1 VRRVASARDRIAPSS
16 DLQFSCSDSQL
27 VAFCTNLRQ
36 TGEWSEGMNHGRFI
50 VLLSCALPVAASL
63 LTPAFRA
70 QDAVEINGEKVVI
83 LKRAATGTSKPEF
96 TSVTVAPGRGM
107 EVLQMTANFPGKGEI
122 NVLNSPDLP
131 TMKQM
136 LDEKD
141 TAYGDAGYRFGA
153 AILVPYAN
161 RIRGQVAADGKT
173 VNVNW
178 EGHTLSLPGNTSG
191 RQPGAEKHS
200 MHGLIL
206 KARVQDVR
214 TRKIAGG
221 EQVTGVLHAGDFG
234 GQWVS
239 STDLLFTVS
248 LTADAVDVQV
258 TAKNV
263 GKEAEPLAIGW
274 HPYISLPSGDRAHAR
289 VHIPG
294 AQISEMDRH
303 DDMIPT
309 GKLLDVAGTV
319 NDWRA
324 PEGHELGDRFFDEN
338 WCHFE
343 RTNGAIVVKVV
354 DPVAKF
360 GVELDGLSKEM
371 NTVEAYTPPRA
382 KFVAIEHQ
390 YNFNDPFGKQ
400 WNGMDTGM
408 VRLKPGKSTTW
419 HVRVK
424 VFVP

>member
-1 VRRVASARDRIAPSS
+1 MNSRIRTIT
-16 DLQFSCSDSQL
+16 LRTL
-27 VAFCTNLRQ
+27 VLT
-36 TGEWSEGMNHGRFI
+36 
-50 VLLSCALPVAASL
+50 SCALPAVGSW
-63 LTPAFRA
+63 FVSVSRA
-70 QDAVEINGEKVVI
+70 QEAIEINVEKVVT
-83 LKRAATGTSKPEF
+83 LKRAATNSTKPEF

-107 EVLQMTANFPGKGEI
+107 EVLQITANFPGKGEV

-131 TMKQM
+131 TIKDM
-136 LDEKD
+136 LDVKD
-141 TAYGDAGYRFGA
+141 NANGDSGYRFGA

-161 RIRGQVAADGKT
+161 RIRGQVSPDGKT
-173 VNVNW
+173 VNANW

-191 RQPGAEKHS
+191 RQPGAEKHA

-206 KARVQDVR
+206 KAKLLDVR
-214 TRKIAGG
+214 TKKIPGG
-221 EQVTGVLHAGDFG
+221 EQVSGILHAGDFG

-239 STDLLFTVS
+239 STDLVMNVS

-263 GKEAEPLAIGW
+263 GKEAEPIAIGW
-274 HPYISLPSGDRAHAR
+274 HPYINLPSGNRAQAR

-294 AQISEMDRH
+294 AQFSEMDRH

-309 GKLLDVAGTV
+309 GKVLNVEGTV

-324 PEGHELGDRFFDEN
+324 PEGVALGDRFYDEN

-343 RTNGAIVVKVV
+343 RVDGVIAVKVT
-354 DPVAKF
+354 DPAAQY
-360 GVELDGLSKEM
+360 GVEIDGISPEI
-371 NTVEAYTPPRA
+371 NTVEAYAPPRA

-408 VRLKPGKSTTW
+408 VRLKPGQRTTW
-419 HVRVK
+419 HVRLK

>member
-1 VRRVASARDRIAPSS
+1 MNSRIRTVA
-16 DLQFSCSDSQL
+16 
-27 VAFCTNLRQ
+27 LR
-36 TGEWSEGMNHGRFI
+36 TV
-50 VLLSCALPVAASL
+50 VLTSCALPVAMCLPVS
-63 LTPAFRA
+63 TSRA
-70 QDAVEINGEKVVI
+70 QEAIEINGEKVVTI
-83 LKRAATGTSKPEF
+83 KRAAANNTKPEF

-107 EVLQMTANFPGKGEI
+107 EVLQITANFPGKGEV

-131 TMKQM
+131 AIKDM
-136 LDEKD
+136 LDVKD
-141 TAYGDAGYRFGA
+141 NANGDSGYRFGA
-153 AILVPYAN
+153 AILVPWAN
-161 RIRGQVAADGKT
+161 RIRGQVSPDGKT

-191 RQPGAEKHS
+191 RQPGAEKHA

-206 KARVQDVR
+206 KAKLQDVR
-214 TRKIAGG
+214 TKKIPGG
-221 EQVTGVLHAGDFG
+221 EQVSGILHAGDFG
-234 GQWVS
+234 GHWVS
-239 STDLLFTVS
+239 STDLMMTVS

-263 GKEAEPLAIGW
+263 GKGAEPMAIGW
-274 HPYISLPSGDRAHAR
+274 HPYLSLPSGDRAQAR

-294 AQISEMDRH
+294 AQFSEMDRH

-309 GKLLDVAGTV
+309 GKLVNVEGTV

-324 PEGHELGDRFFDEN
+324 PEGMVLGDRFYDEN

-343 RTNGAIVVKVV
+343 RTNGVIAVKVI
-354 DPVAKF
+354 DPAAHY
-360 GVELDGLSKEM
+360 GVEVDGVSPEIK
-371 NTVEAYTPPRA
+371 TVEAFTPARA

-408 VRLKPGKSTTW
+408 VRLKPGQRTTW
-419 HVRVK
+419 HVRLK

>member
-1 VRRVASARDRIAPSS
+1 MNSHIRKFA
-16 DLQFSCSDSQL
+16 
-27 VAFCTNLRQ
+27 LR
-36 TGEWSEGMNHGRFI
+36 TI
-50 VLLSCALPVAASL
+50 VLTSCALPIVVGL
-63 LTPAFRA
+63 LVPAGRA
-70 QDAVEINGEKVVI
+70 QEALEINGEKVVT
-83 LKRAATGTSKPEF
+83 LKRAAGSNTKPVF

-107 EVLQMTANFPGKGEI
+107 EVLQITANFPGKGEV

-131 TMKQM
+131 TI
-136 LDEKD
+136 KD
-141 TAYGDAGYRFGA
+141 TLDLKDNANGDSGYRFGA

-161 RIRGQVAADGKT
+161 RVRGQVSPDGKT

-191 RQPGAEKHS
+191 RQPGAEKHA

-206 KARVQDVR
+206 KAKFKDVR
-214 TRKIAGG
+214 TKKIAGG
-221 EQVTGVLHAGDFG
+221 EQVSGVLHAGDFG

-239 STDLLFTVS
+239 STDLVMTVS

-263 GKEAEPLAIGW
+263 GNEAEPIAIGW
-274 HPYISLPSGDRAHAR
+274 HPYMNLPSGNRAQAR

-294 AQISEMDRH
+294 TQFSEMDRH

-309 GKLLDVAGTV
+309 GKLVNVEGTV

-324 PEGHELGDRFFDEN
+324 PEGVALGDRFYDEN

-343 RTNGAIVVKVV
+343 RTNGVIAVKVT
-354 DPVAKF
+354 DPAAQY
-360 GVELDGLSKEM
+360 GVEIDGVSPEI
-371 NTVEAYTPPRA
+371 NTVEAYAPPRA

-408 VRLKPGKSTTW
+408 MRLKPGQRTTW
-419 HVRVK
+419 HVRLK

>member
-1 VRRVASARDRIAPSS
+1 MNSHIRKFA
-16 DLQFSCSDSQL
+16 
-27 VAFCTNLRQ
+27 LR
-36 TGEWSEGMNHGRFI
+36 TI
-50 VLLSCALPVAASL
+50 VLTSCALPIVVGL
-63 LTPAFRA
+63 LVPAGRA
-70 QDAVEINGEKVVI
+70 QEALEINGEKVVT
-83 LKRAATGTSKPEF
+83 LKRAAGSNTKPVF

-107 EVLQMTANFPGKGEI
+107 EVLQITANFPGKGEV

-131 TMKQM
+131 TI
-136 LDEKD
+136 KD
-141 TAYGDAGYRFGA
+141 TLDLKDNANGDSGYRFGA

-161 RIRGQVAADGKT
+161 RVRGQVSPDGKT

-191 RQPGAEKHS
+191 RQPGAEKHA

-206 KARVQDVR
+206 KAKFKDVR
-214 TRKIAGG
+214 TKKIAGG
-221 EQVTGVLHAGDFG
+221 EQVSGVLHAGDFG

-239 STDLLFTVS
+239 STDLVMTVS

-263 GKEAEPLAIGW
+263 GKEAEPIAIGW
-274 HPYISLPSGDRAHAR
+274 HPYMNLPSGNRAQAR

-294 AQISEMDRH
+294 TQFSEMDRH

-309 GKLLDVAGTV
+309 GKLVNVEGTV

-324 PEGHELGDRFFDEN
+324 PEGVALGDRFYDEN

-343 RTNGAIVVKVV
+343 RTNGVIAVKVT
-354 DPVAKF
+354 DPAAQY
-360 GVELDGLSKEM
+360 GVEIDGVSPEI
-371 NTVEAYTPPRA
+371 NTVEAYAPPRA

-408 VRLKPGKSTTW
+408 MRLKPGQRTTW
-419 HVRVK
+419 HVRLK

>member
-1 VRRVASARDRIAPSS
+1 MNSHIRKFA
-16 DLQFSCSDSQL
+16 
-27 VAFCTNLRQ
+27 LR
-36 TGEWSEGMNHGRFI
+36 TI
-50 VLLSCALPVAASL
+50 VLTSCALPIVVGL
-63 LTPAFRA
+63 LVPAGRA
-70 QDAVEINGEKVVI
+70 QEALEINGEKVVT
-83 LKRAATGTSKPEF
+83 LKRAAGSNTKPVF

-107 EVLQMTANFPGKGEI
+107 EVLQITANFPGKGEV

-131 TMKQM
+131 TIKDM
-136 LDEKD
+136 LDLKD
-141 TAYGDAGYRFGA
+141 NANGDSGYRFGA

-161 RIRGQVAADGKT
+161 RVRGQVSPDGKT

-191 RQPGAEKHS
+191 RQPGAEKHA

-206 KARVQDVR
+206 KAKFKDVR
-214 TRKIAGG
+214 TKKIAGG
-221 EQVTGVLHAGDFG
+221 EQLSGVLHAGDFG
-234 GQWVS
+234 AQWVS
-239 STDLLFTVS
+239 STDLVMTVS

-263 GKEAEPLAIGW
+263 GKEAEPIAIGW
-274 HPYISLPSGDRAHAR
+274 HPYMNLPSGNRAQAR

-294 AQISEMDRH
+294 TQFSEMDRH

-309 GKLLDVAGTV
+309 GKLVNVEGTV

-324 PEGHELGDRFFDEN
+324 PEGVALGDRFYDEN

-343 RTNGAIVVKVV
+343 RTNGVIAVKVT
-354 DPVAKF
+354 DPAAQY
-360 GVELDGLSKEM
+360 GVEIDGVSPEI
-371 NTVEAYTPPRA
+371 NTVEAYAPPRA

-408 VRLKPGKSTTW
+408 MRLKPGQRTTW
-419 HVRVK
+419 HVRLK

>member
-1 VRRVASARDRIAPSS
+1 MNS
-16 DLQFSCSDSQL
+16 QFRTFAIRAFAIRSL
-27 VAFCTNLRQ
+27 VF
-36 TGEWSEGMNHGRFI
+36 
-50 VLLSCALPVAASL
+50 VSCALPMLAAFFA
-63 LTPAFRA
+63 PAGRA
-70 QDAVEINGEKVVI
+70 QDAVEINGEKVVT
-83 LKRAATGTSKPEF
+83 LKRSATKNDKPEF

-107 EVLQMTANFPGKGEI
+107 EVLQITANFPGKGEV

-131 TMKQM
+131 TIKDM
-136 LDEKD
+136 LDVKD
-141 TAYGDAGYRFGA
+141 NANGDAGYRFGA
-153 AILVPYAN
+153 AILIPWAN
-161 RIRGQVAADGKT
+161 RIRGQVTPDGKK
-173 VNVNW
+173 VNVDW

-206 KARVQDVR
+206 KAKVQDVQ
-214 TRKIAGG
+214 TKKIPGG
-221 EQVTGVLHAGDFG
+221 EQVSGILHAGDFN

-239 STDLLFTVS
+239 STDLVMTVS

-263 GKEAEPLAIGW
+263 GKEAEPIAIGW
-274 HPYISLPSGDRAHAR
+274 HPYLNLPSGDRAQAR

-294 AQISEMDRH
+294 AQFSEMDRR

-309 GKLLDVAGTV
+309 GKLVNVEGTI

-324 PEGHELGDRFFDEN
+324 PEGVALGDRFYDEN

-354 DPVAKF
+354 DPAAHY
-360 GVELDGLSKEM
+360 GVEVDGISPEIK
-371 NTVEAYTPPRA
+371 TVEAYAPPRA
-382 KFVAIEHQ
+382 KFVAIEDQ

-408 VRLKPGKSTTW
+408 VRLKPGQRTTW
-419 HVRVK
+419 HVRLK

>member
-1 VRRVASARDRIAPSS
+1 MNSHIRKFA
-16 DLQFSCSDSQL
+16 
-27 VAFCTNLRQ
+27 LR
-36 TGEWSEGMNHGRFI
+36 TI
-50 VLLSCALPVAASL
+50 VLTSCALPIVVGL
-63 LTPAFRA
+63 LVPAGRA
-70 QDAVEINGEKVVI
+70 QEALEINGEKVVT
-83 LKRAATGTSKPEF
+83 LKRAAGSNTKPVF

-107 EVLQMTANFPGKGEI
+107 EVLQITANFPGKGEV

-131 TMKQM
+131 TIKDM
-136 LDEKD
+136 LDLKD
-141 TAYGDAGYRFGA
+141 NANGDSGYRFGA

-161 RIRGQVAADGKT
+161 RVRGQVSPDGKT

-191 RQPGAEKHS
+191 RQPGAEKHA

-206 KARVQDVR
+206 KAKFKDVR
-214 TRKIAGG
+214 TKKIAGG
-221 EQVTGVLHAGDFG
+221 EQLSGVLHAGDFG
-234 GQWVS
+234 AQWVS
-239 STDLLFTVS
+239 STDLVMTVS

-263 GKEAEPLAIGW
+263 GNEAEPIAIGW
-274 HPYISLPSGDRAHAR
+274 HPYMNLPSGNRAQAR

-294 AQISEMDRH
+294 TQFSEMDRH

-309 GKLLDVAGTV
+309 GKLVNVEGTV

-324 PEGHELGDRFFDEN
+324 PEGVALGDRFYDEN

-343 RTNGAIVVKVV
+343 RTNGVIAVKVT
-354 DPVAKF
+354 DPAAQY
-360 GVELDGLSKEM
+360 GVEIDGVSPEI
-371 NTVEAYTPPRA
+371 NTVEAYAPPRA

-408 VRLKPGKSTTW
+408 MRLKPGQRTTW
-419 HVRVK
+419 HVRLK

>member
-1 VRRVASARDRIAPSS
+1 MNSHIRKFA
-16 DLQFSCSDSQL
+16 
-27 VAFCTNLRQ
+27 LR
-36 TGEWSEGMNHGRFI
+36 TI
-50 VLLSCALPVAASL
+50 VLTSCALPIVVGL
-63 LTPAFRA
+63 LVPAGRA
-70 QDAVEINGEKVVI
+70 QEALEINGEKVVT
-83 LKRAATGTSKPEF
+83 LKRAAGSNTKPVF

-107 EVLQMTANFPGKGEI
+107 EVLQITANFPGKGEV

-131 TMKQM
+131 TI
-136 LDEKD
+136 KD
-141 TAYGDAGYRFGA
+141 TLDLKDNANGDSGYRFGA

-161 RIRGQVAADGKT
+161 RVRGQVSPDGKT

-191 RQPGAEKHS
+191 RQPGAEKHA

-206 KARVQDVR
+206 KAKFKDVR
-214 TRKIAGG
+214 TKKIAGG
-221 EQVTGVLHAGDFG
+221 EQVSGVLHAGDFG

-239 STDLLFTVS
+239 STDLVMTVS

-263 GKEAEPLAIGW
+263 GKEAEPIAIGW
-274 HPYISLPSGDRAHAR
+274 HPYMNLPSGNRAQVR

-294 AQISEMDRH
+294 TQFSEMDRH

-309 GKLLDVAGTV
+309 GKLVNVEGTV

-324 PEGHELGDRFFDEN
+324 PEGVALGDRFYDEN

-343 RTNGAIVVKVV
+343 RTNGVIAVKVT
-354 DPVAKF
+354 DPAAQY
-360 GVELDGLSKEM
+360 GVEIDGVSPEI
-371 NTVEAYTPPRA
+371 NTVEAYAPPRA

-408 VRLKPGKSTTW
+408 MRLKPGQRTTW
-419 HVRVK
+419 HVRLK

>member
-1 VRRVASARDRIAPSS
+1 MSRSGYMGKEQIED
-16 DLQFSCSDSQL
+16 
-27 VAFCTNLRQ
+27 
-36 TGEWSEGMNHGRFI
+36 WSEGMKHVRFI
-50 VLLSCALPVAASL
+50 ALFSCVLPVAAGL
-63 LTPAFRA
+63 LAPACRA
-70 QDAVEINGEKVVI
+70 QDGIEINGEKVVV
-83 LKRAATGTSKPEF
+83 LKRAATNQAGPEF
-96 TSVTVAPGRGM
+96 TSVTIAPGRGM
-107 EVLQMTANFPGKGEI
+107 EVLQITANFPGKGEV

-131 TMKQM
+131 TIKQM

-141 TAYGDAGYRFGA
+141 TAFGDAGYRFGA

-161 RIRGQVAADGKT
+161 RIRGQVAPDGKT

-191 RQPGAEKHS
+191 RGPNAEKHA

-206 KARVQDVR
+206 KAKVQNLR
-214 TRKIAGG
+214 TKKIAGG
-221 EQVTGVLHAGDFG
+221 EQVTGILHAGDFG
-234 GQWVS
+234 GRWVS
-239 STDLLFTVS
+239 STDLTFTIS

-258 TAKNV
+258 KAKNV
-263 GKEAEPLAIGW
+263 GKEAEPIAIGW
-274 HPYISLPSGDRAHAR
+274 HPYLSLPSGDRAQAR

-294 AQISEMDRH
+294 AQFSEMDRH

-309 GKLLDVAGTV
+309 GKLVNVEGTI

-324 PEGHELGDRFFDEN
+324 PEGYVLGDKFFDEN

-343 RTNGAIVVKVV
+343 RTNGVIAVKVI
-354 DPVAKF
+354 DPAAKY
-360 GVELDGLSKEM
+360 GVEVDGVSPEI
-371 NTVEAYTPPRA
+371 NTVEAFTPARS

-419 HVRVK
+419 HVRLK

>member
-1 VRRVASARDRIAPSS
+1 MNSHIRKFA
-16 DLQFSCSDSQL
+16 
-27 VAFCTNLRQ
+27 LR
-36 TGEWSEGMNHGRFI
+36 TI
-50 VLLSCALPVAASL
+50 VLTSCALPIVVGL
-63 LTPAFRA
+63 LVPAGRA
-70 QDAVEINGEKVVI
+70 QEALEINGEKVVT
-83 LKRAATGTSKPEF
+83 LKRAAGSNTKPVF

-107 EVLQMTANFPGKGEI
+107 EVLQITANFPGKGEV

-131 TMKQM
+131 TIKDM
-136 LDEKD
+136 LDLKD
-141 TAYGDAGYRFGA
+141 NANGDSGFRFGA

-161 RIRGQVAADGKT
+161 RVRGQVSPDGKT

-191 RQPGAEKHS
+191 RQPGAEKHA

-206 KARVQDVR
+206 KAKFKDVR
-214 TRKIAGG
+214 TKKIAGG
-221 EQVTGVLHAGDFG
+221 EQVSGVLHAGDFG

-239 STDLLFTVS
+239 STDLVMTVS

-263 GKEAEPLAIGW
+263 GNEAEPIAIGW
-274 HPYISLPSGDRAHAR
+274 HPYMNLPSGNRAQAR

-294 AQISEMDRH
+294 TQFSEMDRH

-309 GKLLDVAGTV
+309 GKLVNVEGTV

-324 PEGHELGDRFFDEN
+324 PEGVALGDRFYDEN

-343 RTNGAIVVKVV
+343 RTNGVIAVKVT
-354 DPVAKF
+354 DPAAQY
-360 GVELDGLSKEM
+360 GVEIDGVSPEI
-371 NTVEAYTPPRA
+371 NTVEAYAPPRA

-408 VRLKPGKSTTW
+408 MRLKPGQRTTW
-419 HVRVK
+419 HVRLK